1 MNIGFVLRMARRDA
15 RSGMRR
21 LALLAAGVTAGV
33 AALVAINGFT
43 ANLRDSIA
51 SQARQLLGADLS
63 FEARAPLPD
72 LTRAALDSIGGTQS
86 EVTSFSAMAY
96 AGGSETARLTQMSAV
111 SGGWPFY
118 GTIETSPADAWDRLQ
133 LGRHVIVDPSLL
145 SSLGVEL
152 GDSISL
158 GATRLEVIG
167 TITAVPG
174 DVGVRNAF
182 GPRAFMRGEDLDA
195 TGLLGFGARVEHA
208 VFVQLPP
215 GADAQAL
222 AETWRPRLRDLR
234 VRIHTVADDQ
244 ARLDN
249 ALTRLSNFL
258 ALVALVAL
266 LLGGLGVASAV
277 HVHVRGKLPSVAML
291 RCLGAT
297 SGQMVGVY
305 LVQASLLALIGS
317 LAGAAIGLLVQ
328 QALPALLGDF
338 VPVDVAFHPS
348 WGAAAVGT
356 IMGLWVAV
364 AFALLPLLEVRRVP
378 PLAAL
383 RQDMSARPARR
394 DWWRL
399 GTLAALG
406 LTILLLSI
414 WQSRSVRTG
423 LIFALA
429 VLVVLALLRLTALLL
444 MGLARRLAP
453 GLPFAARQGVL
464 NLRRP
469 SNQTSTVILAI
480 GFGAFLLATVL
491 LVQHTLLRT
500 LDVSSP
506 SSANANM
513 VFFDIQPSQLA
524 GTDSLLRAEGVVA
537 SPPVAIVPMRI
548 ASVRG
553 VAVSTLQAD
562 TLREGRWALRREY
575 RSTWRDTMVT
585 SEKLVAGRWWSGPAA
600 SDTARI
606 SMEEDVA
613 RELGVSVGDAIVWNV
628 QGTMIPT
635 VVASIR
641 TVDWARFEP
650 NFFAVFEPGVLED
663 APHTWVL
670 LARVP
675 RPESRGLLSRRIAE
689 RYPNVTSL
697 DLTLIQDAIA
707 SLLGK
712 VTLAIRFMA
721 LFSLITGLVVLVG
734 AIATSRF
741 QRVREAALLRTLGAS
756 RRQLTA
762 IALEEYAALGAVS
775 ALAALLLGGLAAW
788 SLSHW
793 IFQVPFS
800 VPVGS
805 AIMLVTGTALV
816 TMLVGLW
823 TALDVARQT
832 PLGVLRAAAE
842 G

>member
-1 MNIGFVLRMARRDA
+1 MTIPFVLRMAQRDA
-15 RSGMRR
+15 RAGLRR

-51 SQARQLLGADLS
+51 SQARALLGADLS
-63 FEARAPLPD
+63 FEARGALPD
-72 LTRAALDSIGGTQS
+72 QARVALDSIGGTKS

-111 SGGWPFY
+111 RGGWPFY
-118 GTIETSPADAWDRLQ
+118 GAIETSPADAWHRLQ

-145 SSLGVEL
+145 SSLGVRV
-152 GDSISL
+152 GDSITV
-158 GATRLEVIG
+158 GAVRLQVIG
-167 TITAVPG
+167 TIAAVPG

-182 GPRAFMRGEDLDA
+182 GPRAFMRGADLDA

-215 GADAQAL
+215 GADAQAV
-222 AETWRPRLRDLR
+222 ATTWRPRLRDLR

-277 HVHVRGKLPSVAML
+277 HVHIRGKLPSVAML

-297 SGQMVGVY
+297 SGQMVAVY
-305 LVQASLLALIGS
+305 LVQAALLALAGS
-317 LAGAAIGLLVQ
+317 VVGAGIGLLVQ
-328 QALPALLGDF
+328 KTLPSLLGDF
-338 VPVDVAFHPS
+338 IPVDVVFHPS
-348 WGAAAVGT
+348 WAAAAVGT
-356 IMGLWVAV
+356 AMGLWVAV

-383 RQDMSARPARR
+383 RQDAGTITGGHN
-394 DWWRL
+394 WWRI

-406 LTILLLSI
+406 LTILLLAT
-414 WQSRSVRTG
+414 WQSGSVRVG
-423 LIFALA
+423 VSFALA
-429 VLVVLALLRLTALLL
+429 VIVVLALLRLAAALL
-444 MGLARRLAP
+444 MGIARRVAIE
-453 GLPFAARQGVL
+453 LPFSARQGVL

-469 SNQTSTVILAI
+469 SNQTTTVILAI

-506 SSANANM
+506 SSASANM

-524 GTDSLLRAEGVVA
+524 GTDSMLRSGGVVV

-553 VAVSTLQAD
+553 VPVSTLQAD
-562 TLREGRWALRREY
+562 TLRDGRWALRREY

-585 SEKLVAGRWWSGPAA
+585 SEKLVTGKWWSGPAG
-600 SDTARI
+600 DTALV
-606 SMEEDVA
+606 SVEQDVA
-613 RELGVSVGDAIVWNV
+613 QELGVSVGDAIVWNV
-628 QGTMIPT
+628 QGTLIPT

-650 NFFAVFEPGVLED
+650 NFFVVFQPGVLEQ

-675 RPESRGLLSRRIAE
+675 RPEARGLLSRRIAE
-689 RYPNVTSL
+689 RYPNITSL
-697 DLTLIQDAIA
+697 DLSLIQGAIA
-707 SLLGK
+707 ALLGK
-712 VTLAIRFMA
+712 VTVAIRFMA
-721 LFSLITGLVVLVG
+721 LFSLLTGLVVLVG

-756 RRQLTA
+756 RRQLVTV
-762 IALEEYAALGAVS
+762 ALAEYAALGLVAGLS
-775 ALAALLLGGLAAW
+775 ALLLGGIAAW
-788 SLSHW
+788 ALARW
-793 IFQVPFS
+793 TFQVSFS
-800 VPVGS
+800 IPVG
-805 AIMLVTGTALV
+805 AALALALATTLVTT
-816 TMLVGLW
+816 LVGLW

-832 PLGVLRAAAE
+832 PLGVLRGMLE
-842 G
+842 

>member
-1 MNIGFVLRMARRDA
+1 MTSSFVLRMARRDTRA
-15 RSGMRR
+15 GWRR
-21 LALLAAGVTAGV
+21 LFLLAAGVTAGV

-51 SQARQLLGADLS
+51 TQARQLLGADLS
-63 FEARAPLPD
+63 FEARGPLPD
-72 LTRAALDSIGGTQS
+72 QARAALDSIGGTES
-86 EVTSFSAMAY
+86 DVTSFSAMAY

-111 SGGWPFY
+111 AGGWPFY
-118 GTIETSPADAWDRLQ
+118 GTIETTPASAWSELQ
-133 LGRHVIVDPSLL
+133 AGRHVIVDPSLL
-145 SSLGVEL
+145 TSLGVRL
-152 GDSISL
+152 GDSITVGETHL
-158 GATRLEVIG
+158 QVIG
-167 TITAVPG
+167 TIAAVPG

-182 GPRAFMRGEDLDA
+182 GPRAFMRGADLDA

-215 GADAQAL
+215 GGDAQSI
-222 AETWRPRLRDLR
+222 AERWRPRLRDLR

-249 ALTRLSNFL
+249 ALTRLGNFL

-277 HVHVRGKLPSVAML
+277 HVHIRGKLQSVAML

-297 SGQMVGVY
+297 SSQMVGVY
-305 LVQASLLALIGS
+305 LVQAGLLALVGS
-317 LAGAAIGLLVQ
+317 LAGAAIGLFVQ
-328 QALPALLGDF
+328 KALPALLGDF
-338 VPVDVAFHPS
+338 VPVDVVFRPS

-356 IMGLWVAV
+356 VMGLWVAT

-383 RQDMSARPARR
+383 RQDTSTRRGGR
-394 DWWRL
+394 DWWRI
-399 GTLAALG
+399 GTLTALG
-406 LTILLLSI
+406 LTVVLLSV
-414 WQSRSVRTG
+414 WQSRSLRTG
-423 LIFALA
+423 IIFALA
-429 VLVVLALLRLTALLL
+429 VFVVLAMLRLAALLL
-444 MGLARRLAP
+444 MEVARRLAP
-453 GLPFAARQGVL
+453 ALPFSARQGIL

-524 GTDSLLRAEGVVA
+524 GTDSMLRAAGVA
-537 SPPVAIVPMRI
+537 TSSPVAIVPMRI

-562 TLREGRWALRREY
+562 TLRDGRWALRREY
-575 RSTWRDTMVT
+575 RSTWRDTMVG
-585 SEKLVAGRWWSGPAA
+585 SEKLVAGRWWTATAG
-600 SDTARI
+600 DTARI
-606 SMEEDVA
+606 SVEQDVA
-613 RELGVSVGDAIVWNV
+613 AELGVSVGDAIVWDV
-628 QGTMIPT
+628 QGTRIPT
-635 VVASIR
+635 IVASIR

-650 NFFAVFEPGVLED
+650 NFFVVFQPGVLET
-663 APHTWVL
+663 APHTWVT
-670 LARVP
+670 LARIP
-675 RPESRGLLSRRIAE
+675 SPETRGILSRRIAE
-689 RYPNVTSL
+689 RFPNVTSL
-697 DLTLIQDAIA
+697 DLTLIQGAIA
-707 SLLGK
+707 TLLGK

-721 LFSLITGLVVLVG
+721 LFSLVTGLVVLVG

-756 RRQLTA
+756 RRQLVLV
-762 IALEEYAALGAVS
+762 ALAEYAALGVVAG
-775 ALAALLLGGLAAW
+775 LAALLLGGSAAW

-800 VPVGS
+800 VPVG
-805 AIMLVTGTALV
+805 AAVMLVVATALV

-832 PLGVLRAAAE
+832 PLGVLRGMLE
-842 G
+842 

>member
-1 MNIGFVLRMARRDA
+1 MNLGFIMRMARRDA
-15 RSGMRR
+15 RSGARR

-63 FEARAPLPD
+63 FEARAPMPALA
-72 LTRAALDSIGGTQS
+72 RAALDSIGGTES

-118 GTIETSPADAWDRLQ
+118 GAIETSPANAWGRLQ

-145 SSLGVEL
+145 SSLGIEV
-152 GDSISL
+152 GDSISV
-158 GATRLEVIG
+158 GATRLQVIG
-167 TITAVPG
+167 TIAAVPG

-182 GPRAFMRGEDLDA
+182 GPRAFMRAADLDA

-208 VFVQLPP
+208 TFVQLPA
-215 GADAQAL
+215 GANAQSI
-222 AETWRPRLRDLR
+222 AEKWRPRLRDLR

-277 HVHVRGKLPSVAML
+277 HVHIRGKLPSVAML

-305 LVQASLLALIGS
+305 LVQAGLLALLGS

-328 QALPALLGDF
+328 KALPALLGDF

-348 WGAAAVGT
+348 WAAAAVGT

-364 AFALLPLLEVRRVP
+364 AFALLPLLEVRRAP

-383 RQDMSARPARR
+383 RQDVSAGPARR

-399 GTLAALG
+399 GTRVALG
-406 LTILLLSI
+406 LTILLLST
-414 WQSRSVRTG
+414 WQSRSLRTG

-429 VLVVLALLRLTALLL
+429 VFMVLALLRLTALLL

-453 GLPFAARQGVL
+453 GLPYSARQGIL

-469 SNQTSTVILAI
+469 SNQTSTVVLAI

-524 GTDSLLRAEGVVA
+524 GTDSLLRAEGVEA

-548 ASVRG
+548 ASARG

-562 TLREGRWALRREY
+562 TLREGSWALRREY
-575 RSTWRDTMVT
+575 RSTWRDTMVS
-585 SEKLVAGRWWSGPAA
+585 SEKLVAGRWWSGPAG
-600 SDTARI
+600 DTARI
-606 SMEEDVA
+606 SVEEEVA
-613 RELGVSVGDAIVWNV
+613 RDLGVSIGDPVVWNV
-628 QGTMIPT
+628 QGTLIPS

-641 TVDWARFEP
+641 SVDWARFEP
-650 NFFAVFEPGVLED
+650 NFFVVFEPGALQD
-663 APHTWVL
+663 APHTWVV

-675 RPESRGLLSRRIAE
+675 RSESRGFLSRQIAE
-689 RYPNVTSL
+689 RYPNITSL
-697 DLTLIQDAIA
+697 DLTLIQGAIA

-721 LFSLITGLVVLVG
+721 LFSLVTGLVVLVG

-741 QRVREAALLRTLGAS
+741 QRVRESALLRTLGAS
-756 RRQLTA
+756 RAQLTA
-762 IALEEYAALGAVS
+762 VALAEYAALGAVA
-775 ALAALLLGGLAAW
+775 ALAGLVLGGAAAW

-800 VPVGS
+800 VPVGG
-805 AIMLVTGTALV
+805 AVILVAATAMV
-816 TMLVGLW
+816 TMVVGLW

-832 PLGVLRAAAE
+832 PLGVLRGMLE
-842 G
+842 

>member
-1 MNIGFVLRMARRDA
+1 MMFSFVLRMARRDTRA
-15 RSGMRR
+15 GWRR
-21 LALLAAGVTAGV
+21 LFLLAGGVTAGV

-63 FEARAPLPD
+63 FESRSPLPD
-72 LTRAALDSIGGTQS
+72 QARAALDSIGGTES
-86 EVTSFSAMAY
+86 AVTSFSAMAY
-96 AGGSETARLTQMSAV
+96 TGGSETARLTQMSAV
-111 SGGWPFY
+111 TGGWPFY
-118 GTIETSPADAWDRLQ
+118 GTIETSPAGAWGQLQ
-133 LGRHVIVDPSLL
+133 SGRHVIVDPSLL
-145 SSLGVEL
+145 TSLGVRL
-152 GDSISL
+152 GDSITV
-158 GATRLEVIG
+158 GETRLRVIG
-167 TITAVPG
+167 TIAAVPG

-182 GPRAFMRGEDLDA
+182 GPRAFMRGADLDA
-195 TGLLGFGARVEHA
+195 TGLLGFGARAEHA
-208 VFVQLPP
+208 VFVRLPP
-215 GADAQAL
+215 GADAQSI

-244 ARLDN
+244 VRLDN
-249 ALTRLSNFL
+249 ALTRLGNFL

-277 HVHVRGKLPSVAML
+277 HVHIKGKLQSVAML

-305 LVQASLLALIGS
+305 LVQAGLLALGGS
-317 LAGAAIGLLVQ
+317 IAGAAIGLLVQ
-328 QALPALLGDF
+328 KALPALLGDF
-338 VPVDVAFHPS
+338 VPVDVVFHPS
-348 WGAAAVGT
+348 WAAAAVGT
-356 IMGLWVAV
+356 VMGLWVAV
-364 AFALLPLLEVRRVP
+364 VFALLPLLEVRRVP

-383 RQDMSARPARR
+383 RQDASAGSGGR
-394 DWWRL
+394 DWWRI

-406 LTILLLSI
+406 LTIILLST

-423 LIFALA
+423 IIFALA
-429 VLVVLALLRLTALLL
+429 VLVVLAMLRIAAALL
-444 MGLARRLAP
+444 MRLARALAP
-453 GLPFAARQGVL
+453 ALPFSARQGIL

-524 GTDSLLRAEGVVA
+524 GTDSMLRSAGIVA
-537 SPPVAIVPMRI
+537 SPSVAIVPMRI

-553 VAVSTLQAD
+553 IPVSTLQAD
-562 TLREGRWALRREY
+562 TLRDGRWALRREY
-575 RSTWRDTMVT
+575 RSTWRDTMVA
-585 SEKLVAGRWWSGPAA
+585 SEKLVAGRWWSAPAG
-600 SDTARI
+600 DTARI
-606 SMEEDVA
+606 SVEQDVA
-613 RELGVSVGDAIVWNV
+613 GELGVSVGDGIVWNV
-628 QGTMIPT
+628 QGTLIPT

-641 TVDWARFEP
+641 SVDWTRFEP
-650 NFFAVFEPGVLED
+650 NFFVVFQPGVLEA
-663 APHTWVL
+663 APHTWVT
-670 LARVP
+670 LARIP
-675 RPESRGLLSRRIAE
+675 AAESRGLLSRRIAE

-697 DLTLIQDAIA
+697 DLTLIQGAIT

-721 LFSLITGLVVLVG
+721 LFSLLTGLVVLVG

-756 RRQLTA
+756 RHQLVTV
-762 IALEEYAALGAVS
+762 ALTEYAALGIVAG
-775 ALAALLLGGLAAW
+775 AAALLLGGFAAW

-793 IFQVPFS
+793 IFQVAFS

-805 AIMLVTGTALV
+805 AVMLVMATVVV

-832 PLGVLRAAAE
+832 PLEVLRGMLE
-842 G
+842 S

>member
-1 MNIGFVLRMARRDA
+1 MTFPFVLRMARRDMRA
-15 RSGMRR
+15 GWRR
-21 LALLAAGVTAGV
+21 LFLLAGGVTAGV
-33 AALVAINGFT
+33 TALVAINGFT

-63 FEARAPLPD
+63 FEARGPLPD
-72 LTRAALDSIGGTQS
+72 VARNALDSIAGTES

-96 AGGSETARLTQMSAV
+96 AGASETARLTQMSAV
-111 SGGWPFY
+111 TGGWPFY
-118 GTIETSPADAWDRLQ
+118 GSIETTPASAWSQLQ
-133 LGRHVIVDPSLL
+133 AGRHVIVDPSLL
-145 SSLGVEL
+145 TSLGVRP
-152 GDSISL
+152 GDSITV
-158 GATRLEVIG
+158 GETRLQVIG
-167 TITAVPG
+167 TIAAVPG

-182 GPRAFMRGEDLDA
+182 GPRAFMRGADLDA

-208 VFVQLPP
+208 VFVRLPP
-215 GADAQAL
+215 GGNAQSI
-222 AETWRPRLRDLR
+222 AEKWRPRLRDLR
-234 VRIHTVADDQ
+234 VRLHTVADDQ

-249 ALTRLSNFL
+249 ALTRLGNFL

-277 HVHVRGKLPSVAML
+277 HVHIRGKLQSVAML

-305 LVQASLLALIGS
+305 LVQAGLLALAGS
-317 LAGAAIGLLVQ
+317 IAGAAIGLFVQ
-328 QALPALLGDF
+328 KALPALLGDF
-338 VPVDVAFHPS
+338 VPVDVVFHPS
-348 WGAAAVGT
+348 WAAAAVGT
-356 IMGLWVAV
+356 VMGLWVAV

-383 RQDMSARPARR
+383 RQDASARPGGR
-394 DWWRL
+394 DWWRI
-399 GTLAALG
+399 GTLVALG
-406 LTILLLSI
+406 LTIVLLSI
-414 WQSRSVRTG
+414 WQARSLRPG
-423 LIFALA
+423 IIFAVA
-429 VLVVLALLRLTALLL
+429 VLVVLAMLRLAAVLL
-444 MGLARRLAP
+444 MRVARGLAP
-453 GLPFAARQGVL
+453 TLPFSARQGIL

-469 SNQTSTVILAI
+469 SNQTNTVILAI

-513 VFFDIQPSQLA
+513 DFFDIQPSQLA
-524 GTDSLLRAEGVVA
+524 GTDSMLAAAGIA
-537 SPPVAIVPMRI
+537 TSPSVAIVPMRI

-553 VAVSTLQAD
+553 VAISTLQGD
-562 TLREGRWALRREY
+562 TLREARWALRREY
-575 RSTWRDTMVT
+575 RSTWRDTMVS
-585 SEKLVAGRWWSGPAA
+585 SEALVTGRWWTGPAG
-600 SDTARI
+600 DTARI
-606 SMEEDVA
+606 SVEQDVA
-613 RELGVSVGDAIVWNV
+613 GELGVSVGDVIVWNV
-628 QGTMIPT
+628 QGTLIPT

-650 NFFAVFEPGVLED
+650 NFFVVFQPGVLEQ
-663 APHTWVL
+663 APHTWVT

-675 RPESRGLLSRRIAE
+675 SPESRGLLSRRIAE

-697 DLTLIQDAIA
+697 DLTLIQGAIA
-707 SLLGK
+707 TLLGK

-721 LFSLITGLVVLVG
+721 LFSLLTGLVVLVG

-756 RRQLTA
+756 RRQLVTV
-762 IALEEYAALGAVS
+762 ALVEYAALGVVAG
-775 ALAALLLGGLAAW
+775 LAALLLGGSAAW

-805 AIMLVTGTALV
+805 AVTLVIATAVV

-832 PLGVLRAAAE
+832 PLGVLRGMLE
-842 G
+842 

>member
-1 MNIGFVLRMARRDA
+1 MRFPFVLRMARRDA
-15 RSGMRR
+15 RAGLRR

-51 SQARQLLGADLS
+51 SQARELLGADVS
-63 FEARAPLPD
+63 FESRGPLPD
-72 LTRAALDSIGGTQS
+72 QARAALDSIGGTES

-111 SGGWPFY
+111 RGGWPFY
-118 GTIETSPADAWDRLQ
+118 GAIRTSPADAWNRLQ

-145 SSLGVEL
+145 SSLGVQV
-152 GDSISL
+152 GDSITV
-158 GATRLEVIG
+158 GATRLRVIG
-167 TITAVPG
+167 TIAAVPG

-182 GPRAFMRGEDLDA
+182 GPRAFMRGGDLDA

-215 GADAQAL
+215 GSDAQSI

-244 ARLDN
+244 QRLDN
-249 ALTRLSNFL
+249 ALTRLGNFL

-277 HVHVRGKLPSVAML
+277 HVHIKGKLQSVAML

-305 LVQASLLALIGS
+305 LVEAGLLALGGS
-317 LAGAAIGLLVQ
+317 IAGAAIGLLVQ

-338 VPVDVAFHPS
+338 VPVDVVFHPS
-348 WGAAAVGT
+348 WGAAVVGT
-356 IMGLWVAV
+356 VMGLWVAV

-383 RQDMSARPARR
+383 RQDVSARPAGR

-399 GTLAALG
+399 GTVAALG
-406 LTILLLSI
+406 LTIVLLSI

-423 LIFALA
+423 IMFALA
-429 VLVVLALLRLTALLL
+429 VLVVLALLRLAAALL
-444 MGLARRLAP
+444 MRLAQRVAP
-453 GLPFAARQGVL
+453 GLPFSVRQGVL

-469 SNQTSTVILAI
+469 SNQTSTIVLAI

-500 LDVSSP
+500 LDVASP

-524 GTDSLLRAEGVVA
+524 GTDSMLRTEGVVA

-553 VAVSTLQAD
+553 IPVSTLQAD
-562 TLREGRWALRREY
+562 TMREGRWALRREY
-575 RSTWRDTMVT
+575 RSTWRDTMVA
-585 SEKLVAGRWWSGPAA
+585 SEKLLTGRWWSGPAG
-600 SDTARI
+600 DTARI
-606 SMEEDVA
+606 SVEEDVA
-613 RELGVSVGDAIVWNV
+613 GELDVSVGDAIVWNV

-650 NFFAVFEPGVLED
+650 NFFVVFEPGVLEE
-663 APHTWVL
+663 APHTWVT

-675 RPESRGLLSRRIAE
+675 SPESRGLLSRRIAE
-689 RYPNVTSL
+689 RYPNITSL
-697 DLTLIQDAIA
+697 DLTLIQGAIA
-707 SLLGK
+707 DLLGK

-721 LFSLITGLVVLVG
+721 LFSLVTGLVVLVG

-762 IALEEYAALGAVS
+762 VALAEYAALGGVAG
-775 ALAALLLGGLAAW
+775 LAALLLGAAAAW

-800 VPVGS
+800 VPV
-805 AIMLVTGTALV
+805 AAAAMLVIATALV

-832 PLGVLRAAAE
+832 PLGVLRGMLE
-842 G
+842 

>member
-1 MNIGFVLRMARRDA
+1 MNVGFILRMARRDT
-15 RSGMRR
+15 RSGARR

-43 ANLRDSIA
+43 SNLRDSIA

-63 FEARAPLPD
+63 FEARAPLPG
-72 LTRAALDSIGGTQS
+72 LARTALDSIGGTES

-111 SGGWPFY
+111 TGGWPFY
-118 GTIETSPADAWDRLQ
+118 GAIETTPAGAWSQLQ

-145 SSLGVEL
+145 SSLGVQV
-152 GDSISL
+152 GDSISV

-167 TITAVPG
+167 TIAAVPG

-182 GPRAFMRGEDLDA
+182 GPRAFMRGADLDA

-208 VFVQLPP
+208 VLVQLPP
-215 GADAQAL
+215 GADAQSI
-222 AETWRPRLRDLR
+222 AEKWRLRLRDLR
-234 VRIHTVADDQ
+234 VRIRTVADDQ

-277 HVHVRGKLPSVAML
+277 HVHIRGKLPSVAML

-305 LVQASLLALIGS
+305 LVQAGLLALIGS

-328 QALPALLGDF
+328 KALPALLGDF

-348 WGAAAVGT
+348 WSAAAVGT
-356 IMGLWVAV
+356 VMGLWVAI

-383 RQDMSARPARR
+383 RQDVSARPGR

-423 LIFALA
+423 IVFALA
-429 VLVVLALLRLTALLL
+429 ALVVLALLRLTALLL
-444 MGLARRLAP
+444 MAVARRLAP
-453 GLPFAARQGVL
+453 ALPFAARQGIL

-506 SSANANM
+506 SSGNANM

-524 GTDSLLRAEGVVA
+524 GTDSMLRAAGVVA
-537 SPPVAIVPMRI
+537 APPVAIVPMRI

-553 VAVSTLQAD
+553 IPVSTLQAD

-575 RSTWRDTMVT
+575 RSTWRDTMVA
-585 SEKLVAGRWWSGPAA
+585 SEKLVAGHWWSGPAG
-600 SDTARI
+600 DTTRI
-606 SMEEDVA
+606 SVEEDVA
-613 RELGVSVGDAIVWNV
+613 GELGVSVGDGIVWDV
-628 QGTMIPT
+628 QGSRIPS

-641 TVDWARFEP
+641 SVDWARFEP
-650 NFFAVFEPGVLED
+650 NFFVVFQPGALEE
-663 APHTWVL
+663 APHTWVV

-675 RPESRGLLSRRIAE
+675 RPESRGLLSRQIAE
-689 RYPNVTSL
+689 RYPNITSL
-697 DLTLIQDAIA
+697 DLTLIQGAIA

-756 RRQLTA
+756 RGQLTA
-762 IALEEYAALGAVS
+762 VALAEYAALGAVS
-775 ALAALLLGGLAAW
+775 ALAALLLGGIAAW

-800 VPVGS
+800 VPVG
-805 AIMLVTGTALV
+805 AAVILVAATALV
-816 TMLVGLW
+816 TMVVGLW

-832 PLGVLRAAAE
+832 PLGVLRGMLE
-842 G
+842 